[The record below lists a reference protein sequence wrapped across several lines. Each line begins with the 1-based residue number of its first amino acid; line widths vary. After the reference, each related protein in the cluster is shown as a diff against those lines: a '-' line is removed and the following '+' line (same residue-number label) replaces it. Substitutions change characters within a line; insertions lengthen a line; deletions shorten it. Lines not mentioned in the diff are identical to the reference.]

1 VDEKDRWT
9 EYCKPAMDD
18 MRKDH
23 QKLKDKVDDI
33 HTIVTNG
40 LQNNVKANREDIKA
54 LDNKVW
60 YIMSGVIVSILLQIV
75 LRLL

>member
-1 VDEKDRWT
+1 MDEKDRWT

-18 MRKDH
+18 MRKNH
-23 QKLKDKVDDI
+23 QKLTDKVGDI

-60 YIMSGVIVSILLQIV
+60 YIMGGVIVSILLQIV
-75 LRLL
+75 LRVL